1 MKSLYELTNS
11 TYSGYNILIP
21 RITYL
26 SKVGYNTKL
35 KEYYLDIGYESQE
48 FSKFTLSFGNEE
60 EAEKKRYDII
70 KAIESYYQY
79 KKQ

>member
-26 SKVGYNTKL
+26 SKVGYNTKS

-60 EAEKKRYDII
+60 EAEKKRHEII
-70 KAIESYYQY
+70 KAIESCYQD
-79 KKQ
+79 KK